1 MKFPL
6 HKLYLA
12 SCIVPHE
19 FPRMSFYTTNFLTLG
34 IACSFLFFRQWSRDN
49 GSDDASRVVVGNS
62 SAEAANLKIV
72 NSRFTRLYIVVY
84 ALAMGA
90 DWLQV

>member
-1 MKFPL
+1 M
-6 HKLYLA
+6 
-12 SCIVPHE
+12 
-19 FPRMSFYTTNFLTLG
+19 TNFLTLG
-34 IACSFLFFRQWSRDN
+34 IACSFLFYRQWSRDDGRDN
-49 GSDDASRVVVGNS
+49 ATQVVEGNS

-84 ALAMGA
+84 ALTMGA